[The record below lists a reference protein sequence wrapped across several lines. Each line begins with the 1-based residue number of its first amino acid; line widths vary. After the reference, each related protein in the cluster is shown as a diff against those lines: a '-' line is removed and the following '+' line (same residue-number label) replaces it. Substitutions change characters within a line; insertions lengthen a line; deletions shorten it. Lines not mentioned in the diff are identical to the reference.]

1 MMQKIL
7 SMILVLA
14 LAATGALAPACSQT
28 PQTAERPPLR
38 VGWFL
43 WPGWY
48 PIVIAKEKGF
58 FDKHGVHV
66 EPILYTAY
74 TDIFS
79 DFAAAKLDA
88 AHGGLYE
95 LLKSNVPGMK
105 VVLVTDNSDGAE
117 GLVVTPDIET
127 PADLA
132 GKRIGIQGA
141 LSGSEFLITTLLRRH
156 GLSRSNLT
164 LVDVGP
170 EIVLETMPEKIQ
182 GGYTWEPFLSKA
194 KEKGYKVLFTTADT
208 PGMIPDVIAFQGRVA
223 NERPADVQAFVD
235 AWFEAQAYW
244 LAHRDECDAIIA
256 RATGQKPGDI
266 SLEGCRIFS
275 REDNRKAFTRE
286 DAPSSLY
293 GTGTKQITFF
303 ISVGDASVAPDIGE
317 VLDPAFV
324 QGAGDARK

>member
-1 MMQKIL
+1 MRKFL
-7 SMILVLA
+7 SYLLVIILVSVAA
-14 LAATGALAPACSQT
+14 LIPACSQT
-28 PQTAERPPLR
+28 SPTVQPKPLR

-58 FDKHGVHV
+58 FDKHGVQV
-66 EPILYTAY
+66 DPVLYTSY

-95 LLKSNVPGMK
+95 LLKSDVPNMK
-105 VVLVTDNSDGAE
+105 VVLATDNSDGAE
-117 GLVVTPDIET
+117 GVVVTPDIKT

-141 LSGSEFLITTLLRRH
+141 LSGSEFIITTLLRRH
-156 GLSRSNLT
+156 GLSRNDLT

-170 EIVLETMPEKIQ
+170 EIVLETMPEQIQ

-194 KEKGYKVLFTTADT
+194 IDNGYKVLFTTADT
-208 PGMIPDVIAFQGRVA
+208 PGMVPDVIAFQNSVVK
-223 NERPADVQAFVD
+223 ERRADVQAFVD
-235 AWFEAQAYW
+235 AWFEAQEYW
-244 LAHRDECDAIIA
+244 LAHRQEGDAIIA
-256 RATGQKPGDI
+256 RATGQRPEDI

-275 REDNRKAFTRE
+275 RQDNQKAFTKE
-286 DAPSSLY
+286 AAFSSLFE
-293 GTGTKQITFF
+293 TGAKQIAFF
-303 ISVGDASVAPDIGE
+303 ISIGDATTAPDLDA
-317 VLDPAFV
+317 VLDPSFV
-324 QGAGDARK
+324 QGTGDTGK